1 MYIYIYIYRKVG
13 FDAYMPTA
21 QYVEPCTIPS
31 VILSQRCASK
41 LCVLLTCCADIGD
54 VIHTLKIKVGS
65 DNPLGASAVSLDDV
79 VAAHMAVG
87 GSAPYTAR
95 VRIYCF
101 KTNLFLSYF
110 RALSRSLSLSL
121 SCARAS
127 KRDNIASFFRLDS
140 LAVAISCRQA
150 EQSFYTPNNEQFS

>member
-1 MYIYIYIYRKVG
+1 MTHTVETCIYIYRKVG

-41 LCVLLTCCADIGD
+41 LCFLLTCCAVIGD

-110 RALSRSLSLSL
+110 RALSRSLSFSLWLLLSP
-121 SCARAS
+121 AA
-127 KRDNIASFFRLDS
+127 KPNIRFTPLITSSILR
-140 LAVAISCRQA
+140 VALHAFNC
-150 EQSFYTPNNEQFS
+150 

>member
-1 MYIYIYIYRKVG
+1 MHTYL
-13 FDAYMPTA
+13 PPNTLNLA
-21 QYVEPCTIPS
+21 QSP
-31 VILSQRCASK
+31 ASFSHK
-41 LCVLLTCCADIGD
+41 GVQANFVFLLTCCADIGD
-54 VIHTLKIKVGS
+54 VIHTSKIKVGS

-121 SCARAS
+121 SLARAS

>member
-1 MYIYIYIYRKVG
+1 MHTCLL
-13 FDAYMPTA
+13 PNTLNLA
-21 QYVEPCTIPS
+21 QSP
-31 VILSQRCASK
+31 ASFSHK
-41 LCVLLTCCADIGD
+41 GVQANFVFLLTCCADIGD

-110 RALSRSLSLSL
+110 RALSRSLSFSLWLLLSP
-121 SCARAS
+121 AA
-127 KRDNIASFFRLDS
+127 K
-140 LAVAISCRQA
+140 
-150 EQSFYTPNNEQFS
+150 PNNRFTPLLTSSFLRVALHAFNR